1 MSAGKGSK
9 PRPVD
14 LAKYQANYDA
24 IFRKSSE
31 DVAALYER
39 RCLTSAEAAHL
50 MKTNPS
56 ALVTLMR
63 WGHDDFPT
71 AT

>member
-24 IFRKSSE
+24 IFRKP
-31 DVAALYER
+31 ER
-39 RCLTSAEAAHL
+39 YLTSEEAAEL
-50 MKTNPS
+50 LKTNPS
-56 ALVTLMR
+56 ELISEMR
-63 WGHDDFPT
+63 VWNDDFP
-71 AT
+71 AEH